1 MTSERKKE
9 NVVRLH
15 RERQRDRE
23 TDTQRDRQTE
33 RQRNRTTS
41 ERTKKKKIC
50 TGNPSLE
57 IC

>member
-15 RERQRDRE
+15 TERQRDRE
-23 TDTQRDRQTE
+23 TE
-33 RQRNRTTS
+33 RQVN
-41 ERTKKKKIC
+41 EKKKGK
-50 TGNPSLE
+50 GNPSLE